1 MTWNETGNYTSLKKS
16 GDCLTLTT
24 FTIWQSESW
33 KRIQV
38 FYPSEFIKVKSLE
51 QLVEENGDKGKPI
64 TYLKLDVEGT
74 ELDCMK
80 KWLQSGVMKSVEQ
93 IGILIEWTSVD
104 ILHTPPPHTHKL
116 WQERWNPVTGVASIK
131 CCNCL
136 VGLNTLTWFCC
147 TLELGLT

>member
-1 MTWNETGNYTSLKKS
+1 MLWLTSS
-16 GDCLTLTT
+16 DYCLTLTQ
-24 FTIWQSESW
+24 FYNLRVWEL
-33 KRIQV
+33 KKFQV

-93 IGILIEWTSVD
+93 IGNLIRGF
-104 ILHTPPPHTHKL
+104 K
-116 WQERWNPVTGVASIK
+116 
-131 CCNCL
+131 
-136 VGLNTLTWFCC
+136 
-147 TLELGLT
+147 